1 MRWALIVGCGK
12 GSGVPSSMGTLKAF
26 CQRVRSRLIH
36 VSLSD
41 ESVSRARESP
51 EEEERM
57 LTLNL
62 KGWAVVAGFHDAAQ
76 EDGYIGYFALFEE
89 W

>member
-1 MRWALIVGCGK
+1 M
-12 GSGVPSSMGTLKAF
+12 
-26 CQRVRSRLIH
+26 
-36 VSLSD
+36 SLSD